1 MLTISKK
8 IEYSIIIIG
17 YFAKKQGK
25 TISLAKAAKTLV
37 LPYRFMGQLMVA
49 MKEAGI
55 VESKEGKNGGY
66 SLAQG
71 WDKKSVYDL
80 MEALGENMG
89 VVKCMVHSGQCA
101 REEKCQI
108 KKIWKKV
115 EDRLVSDLKEIKLSE
130 IN

>member
-25 TISLAKAAKTLV
+25 TISLSKAAKTLV

-49 MKEAGI
+49 LKDAGI

-66 SLAQG
+66 FLTKD

-89 VVKCMVHSGQCA
+89 VVKCMVHRGKCM

-108 KKIWKKV
+108 KKVWKKL
-115 EDRLVSDLKEIKLSE
+115 EERLVSDLKEIKLSE